1 MNKHPTRQDFRLLHR
16 LRVRWAEVDM
26 QNIVFNA
33 HYLMYMDVAITEYWR
48 DSAMPFAQ
56 SFGLLGG
63 DMVVRKATVDFIQ
76 SARMDDVLDIG
87 MRFVQ
92 AGRSSMLFQGAVFR
106 GHELLATGELT
117 YVYTTPDHHAKTS
130 QPVPQALRD
139 ALAAYEA
146 GEPMTQLHLLPWS
159 ACQAQAM
166 PLRHAVFAQEK
177 GIPPELMG
185 DEADATAVH
194 VLVTNHLGLALA
206 TGRMVLPASL
216 SAPSG
221 SAAPTPGQ
229 QAEQA
234 RRTGQ
239 VGRMAVL
246 HAQRSQGLGARMLHA
261 LLQQA
266 RELGLDD
273 VVLHAQLGAVD
284 FYARH
289 GFECQGEVFEAAG
302 LPHQTMVLNLAADTG
317 AGHGH

>member
-1 MNKHPTRQDFRLLHR
+1 MNQHPTRQDFRLLHR

-63 DMVVRKATVDFIQ
+63 DMVVRKASVDFIQ

-206 TGRMVLPASL
+206 TGRMVLPDGL
-216 SAPSG
+216 HAPAG
-221 SAAPTPGQ
+221 SAAPSADG
-229 QAEQA
+229 AG
-234 RRTGQ
+234 RTGQ

-289 GFECQGEVFEAAG
+289 GFERQGEVFEAAG

>member
-1 MNKHPTRQDFRLLHR
+1 MFKALQPLLTERSIHILLSPAKDGKVGVYVEPVKLDDKEDNAFITPFRCEGTPEELD
-16 LRVRWAEVDM
+16 AELPGV
-26 QNIVFNA
+26 
-33 HYLMYMDVAITEYWR
+33 L
-48 DSAMPFAQ
+48 AQ
-56 SFGLLGG
+56 WLTS
-63 DMVVRKATVDFIQ
+63 RA
-76 SARMDDVLDIG
+76 
-87 MRFVQ
+87 
-92 AGRSSMLFQGAVFR
+92 AV
-106 GHELLATGELT
+106 
-117 YVYTTPDHHAKTS
+117 TTS
-130 QPVPQALRD
+130 LRD

-229 QAEQA
+229 QAGQG

-289 GFECQGEVFEAAG
+289 GFERQQNYVAEVLTEEWRLAPGALEVAWFAEETAAVERAVDAFSKRLDKLEG
-302 LPHQTMVLNLAADTG
+302 K
-317 AGHGH
+317 